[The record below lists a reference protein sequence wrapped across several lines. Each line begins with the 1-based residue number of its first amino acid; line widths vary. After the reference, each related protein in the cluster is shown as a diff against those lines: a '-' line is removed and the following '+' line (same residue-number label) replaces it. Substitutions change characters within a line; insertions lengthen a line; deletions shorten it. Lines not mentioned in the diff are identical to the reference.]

1 MDLFDFAPILAIP
14 AIGKTLDAYRQLVL
28 EANLRKFAF
37 TLGAW
42 VVGTALVFLVAE
54 SSAGSTIPDTWGWA
68 DYVLVGIGLGSTSS
82 ILHDFAT
89 RGDVKVVAESAVIDP
104 TATVVVADEGIV
116 ESEPTG

>member
-1 MDLFDFAPILAIP
+1 MDLYSFAPLLAIP
-14 AIGKTLDAYRQLVL
+14 AVQKVIDAYRQLIL
-28 EANLRKFAF
+28 ERDLRKFAF
-37 TLGAW
+37 TVGAW

-54 SSAGSTIPDTWGWA
+54 SSAGATIPDTWGWA

-104 TATVVVADEGIV
+104 AATVVVADEGIV